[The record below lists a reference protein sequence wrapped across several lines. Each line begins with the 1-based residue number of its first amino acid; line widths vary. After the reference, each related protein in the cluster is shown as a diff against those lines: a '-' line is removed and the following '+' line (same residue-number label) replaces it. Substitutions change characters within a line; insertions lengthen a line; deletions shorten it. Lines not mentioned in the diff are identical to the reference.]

1 MPLRM
6 ATKIEPLDARETLRD
21 VAYGRLRQLL
31 ILSQVTRGDRL
42 REPEWSMRLGV
53 NRAALREA
61 FARLEAEGL
70 LVKGVKTG
78 YFVPQLTDADISEI
92 VKVRLALEKTAVD
105 EICSTKGDLKARL
118 QPMREAM
125 EAFESLA
132 SRQYVLGTM
141 EADRRF
147 HEGLVNAAG
156 LRLLTMLYQRAPLPM
171 ISRSIAGKEEWNAS
185 ATATLDDHRA
195 ILSALEHRDAAKAKR
210 VLESHLRRASM
221 LPLCP

>member
-1 MPLRM
+1 MPARM
-6 ATKIEPLDARETLRD
+6 SVKIEPLDARETLRD
-21 VAYGRLRQLL
+21 VAYVRLRQLL
-31 ILSQVTRGDRL
+31 ILSQLTRGERL

-70 LVKGVKTG
+70 LVRGAKTG
-78 YFVPQLTDADISEI
+78 YLVPQLTDADIAEI

-105 EICSTKGDLKARL
+105 EICGATGDLRTRL
-118 QPMREAM
+118 RPMREALQ
-125 EAFESLA
+125 AFESLA
-132 SRQYVLGTM
+132 RRQYMLGTM

-156 LRLLTMLYQRAPLPM
+156 LRLLTLLYQRAPLPM
-171 ISRSIAGKEEWNAS
+171 ISRSIAGKDEWSAS

-195 ILSALEHRDAAKAKR
+195 ILLALEHRDAAEAKR
-210 VLESHLRRASM
+210 VLESHLRRASI